1 MKKKY
6 SALFL
11 LAVLAGIAAACARD
25 DYSARRALSA
35 NQYAQTKV
43 YYSLDGQADKAIVA
57 AIQNART
64 YVYFAVYTLTKENIA
79 NALIAAKI
87 RGLDV
92 RGILDAN
99 QITLDQ
105 EKPWIKKFRM
115 YGIEIKTPLK
125 QDGLM
130 HLKMLVT
137 DRQYASGSFNWTV
150 SAAIYNDDVVEI
162 GEVTGIHD
170 QYLAI
175 FKKLFAKY

>member
-1 MKKKY
+1 MKQKY

-11 LAVLAGIAAACARD
+11 LAACAVAAAACARD
-25 DYSARRALSA
+25 DYSARRALRA
-35 NQYAQTKV
+35 NAYAQTKV
-43 YYSLDGQADKAIVA
+43 YYSLDGQADRALVST
-57 AIQNART
+57 IQNAKQ

-99 QITLDQ
+99 QITLAQ
-105 EKPWIKKFRM
+105 EKPWVKKFRM
-115 YGIEIKTPLK
+115 YGIQLKTPLK
-125 QDGLM
+125 EEGLM

-137 DRQYASGSFNWTV
+137 DKQYASGSFNWTV
-150 SAAIYNDDVVEI
+150 SAATLNDDVLEI
-162 GEVTGIHD
+162 GQVQGIHD
-170 QYLAI
+170 QYLNI